1 MLLKFNYNVSFAEKN
16 YHNILS
22 QWFAKKKKLCT
33 TLLLLKKERQK
44 KDKPRS
50 NGTPSSLKSQV

>member
-22 QWFAKKKKLCT
+22 QWFAKKKKNMHYPT
-33 TLLLLKKERQK
+33 ITKERKTEKRQA
-44 KDKPRS
+44 
-50 NGTPSSLKSQV
+50 

>member
-22 QWFAKKKKLCT
+22 QWFTKKKK
-33 TLLLLKKERQK
+33 KKKK
-44 KDKPRS
+44 KDRKKTSLGLIAHHQVS
-50 NGTPSSLKSQV
+50 NLKFRFEFI